1 MKKITIHKAIATALL
16 STAALSASTS
26 YAADFDVQIQNL
38 TSGIVFTPFVVAAHA
53 ENTSLF
59 TVGEPASPEIQAMA
73 EGGDISGLAAT
84 LSSIGATQSNNP
96 AGGLLMPAAS
106 TTTTLNTDGTDNV
119 LLSVMA
125 MLLPTND
132 AFAALNAITVPTEAG
147 TYVYNLPAYDA
158 GTEANDE
165 ILNGGGAP
173 GTPGMPADPG
183 GFAGTGATGAAA
195 ADNNTNVHIHRG
207 ALGDT
212 EATSGTSDLD
222 SRIHR
227 WLNPVVRVTVTVR

>member
-1 MKKITIHKAIATALL
+1 MYKLNIRKAIAGALL
-16 STAALSASTS
+16 STAALAATSTF
-26 YAADFDVQIQNL
+26 AADFDVEIQNL
-38 TSGIVFTPFVVAAHA
+38 TSGIVFTPFVVAAH
-53 ENTSLF
+53 TDDSKLF
-59 TVGEPASPEIQAMA
+59 TAGEAASAGIQAMA

-84 LSSIGATQSNNP
+84 LTSISATQSNNP

-106 TTTTLNTDGTDNV
+106 ATTTLNTDGTDNV
-119 LLSVMA
+119 RLSVMA

-132 AFAALNAITVPTEAG
+132 AFAALNAITIPTEAG

-173 GTPGMPADPG
+173 GTPGMPGDPG
-183 GFAGTGATGAAA
+183 GLAGTGATGVAA
-195 ADNNTNVHIHRG
+195 ADTNTSVHIHRG

-212 EATSGTSDLD
+212 EATSGSSDLD